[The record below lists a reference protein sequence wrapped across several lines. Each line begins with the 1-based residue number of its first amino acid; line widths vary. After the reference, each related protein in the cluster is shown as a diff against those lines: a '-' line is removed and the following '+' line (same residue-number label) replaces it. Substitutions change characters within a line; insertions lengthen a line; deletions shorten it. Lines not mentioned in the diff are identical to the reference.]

1 MCLGLRISCLP
12 LWSLNF
18 LSWKLCMY
26 FFAKVD
32 SGPMVSTVFLK
43 ERKKNP
49 AKFLGHYTISLFHIL
64 CRFIKGLIALGMHR
78 PEELLQLAF

>member
-1 MCLGLRISCLP
+1 MTCLH

-32 SGPMVSTVFLK
+32 SRPMVSPVFLE
-43 ERKKNP
+43 ERKKKNP
-49 AKFLGHYTISLFHIL
+49 EKFLGHYTISFFHIL
-64 CRFIKGLIALGMHR
+64 CRFLKGLIAFGMSG
-78 PEELLQLAF
+78 PVGLLQLAF